1 MCNACCYIYQAHI
14 RDDWNQVSKAGYCV
28 GKREQ
33 SNMRIAQWKVGQ
45 KKFEGGIFNSIT
57 KVSQYHDVGHLTDMM
72 AWNVLWAIHG
82 EQATIC
88 ICSVFV

>member
-14 RDDWNQVSKAGYCV
+14 QADWNAVSKAGYAV

-33 SNMRIAQWKVGQ
+33 SNMRIAQWKVGK
-45 KKFEGGIFNSIT
+45 KKFEGGIFSSIT
-57 KVSQYHDVGHLTDMM
+57 KGSEYHDSGNIIDMM
-72 AWNVLWAIHG
+72 NWNCLCAQYG